1 MVGRGVGVMDV
12 DLRLARVWTEEMD
25 APEAVALPS
34 VKALEGVMISGGM
47 AGPGRVAMRA
57 SVLAETFGPDLTVT
71 PAVVAGT
78 GCVVVHSG
86 CVGAPVLRLADGLVV
101 KGTTLIT
108 PLDGRSPG
116 RVTRRLMDGL
126 VARRTE
132 LGMLWAVRA

>member
-1 MVGRGVGVMDV
+1 MSV
-12 DLRLARVWTEEMD
+12 DFRLARVWTEEMD
-25 APEAVALPS
+25 GPRSVDLPS
-34 VKALEGVMISGGM
+34 VREMQGVMISGGM

-57 SVLAETFGPDLTVT
+57 DVLAETFGPDLTVT

-78 GCVVVHSG
+78 ECIVVHSG
-86 CVGAPVLRLADGLVV
+86 CMGAPVLRLADGLVV

-126 VARRTE
+126 VGRRTE
-132 LGMLWAVRA
+132 LGMMWAVRA

>member
-1 MVGRGVGVMDV
+1 MSV

-25 APEAVALPS
+25 APEEVALPS
-34 VKALEGVMISGGM
+34 VKEMQGVMIAGGM
-47 AGPGRVAMRA
+47 AGPGRVAKRA
-57 SVLAETFGPDLTVT
+57 DVLAETFGPDLTAT

-78 GCVVVHSG
+78 ECIVVHSG
-86 CVGAPVLRLADGLVV
+86 CVGVPALRLADGLVV

-126 VARRTE
+126 VGRRTE
-132 LGMLWAVRA
+132 LGMMWAVRA

>member
-1 MVGRGVGVMDV
+1 MMSV
-12 DLRLARVWTEEMD
+12 DLRLARVWTEETD
-25 APEAVALPS
+25 TPGTVALPS

-78 GCVVVHSG
+78 ECVVVHSG
-86 CVGAPVLRLADGLVV
+86 CMGAPVLRLADGLVV

-108 PLDGRSPG
+108 PTDGRSPG

-126 VARRTE
+126 VGRRTE